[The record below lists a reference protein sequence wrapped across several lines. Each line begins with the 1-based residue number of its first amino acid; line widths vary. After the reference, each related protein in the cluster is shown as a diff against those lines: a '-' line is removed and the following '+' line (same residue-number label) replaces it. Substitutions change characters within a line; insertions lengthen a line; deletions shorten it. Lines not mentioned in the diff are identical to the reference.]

1 MLDTGTRNRSFRLRL
16 QGKIRLAAVLL
27 IVSPLLVAWFMGL
40 YEDWSHRGIQRDVQS
55 ISTMLVEQ
63 APRVPGGDDSWIDR
77 FGEAHRVF
85 IRVLDRRGV
94 PVHRTDPLYGDG
106 RFSQA
111 PWFERMAD
119 FFFGPQ
125 GAPDLLEYE
134 RALPQVNERSEVV
147 EALAGAPSET
157 WRKPDAGQMF
167 VFYRAIPRPGGEG
180 VFYLSRMS
188 RRSASALYDLRY
200 QLLKLTL
207 VLVVVALI
215 VSLWVTRHIVSPLVR
230 IQDACRAYLTRGA
243 GAPIALARRDEIGDL
258 SRDLDEL
265 TRRLQDQAT
274 HTRQVTADLAH
285 DLKSPLS
292 TIHASA
298 DLLRDSEVLDDD
310 RRERIATAVSQ
321 AAAHMSRSVQAMLT
335 LARLDESLPS
345 EHRHMVK
352 IGELVSKV
360 CREFQQDPQNSNVRF
375 LVECPIDHTVFGVA
389 ERLAQAIHNLVANA
403 VTFCRETVMVQVA
416 VVAGELVISILD
428 DGPGVSPGN
437 RDKIFTRFFSVRPP
451 DRQPGSGLGLAI
463 VHTVA
468 QAHGGRVELAE
479 GSALGGACFRLV
491 LALAD

>member
-1 MLDTGTRNRSFRLRL
+1 VLDTATRNSSLQLRLR
-16 QGKIRLAAVLL
+16 GKIRIAAILL

-40 YEDWSHRGIQRDVQS
+40 YEDWSRQRTQREVQS
-55 ISTMLVEQ
+55 ISTMLADQ
-63 APRVPGGDDSWIDR
+63 APRAQGADGDWLDGFARD
-77 FGEAHRVF
+77 HRVF
-85 IRVLDRRGV
+85 IRLLDRRGV
-94 PVHRTDPLYGDG
+94 EIHRTDPLYGDG
-106 RFSQA
+106 RFSRM
-111 PWFERMAD
+111 PWLESLAD

-125 GAPDLLEYE
+125 GAPDLLAYE
-134 RALPQVNERSEVV
+134 RVLPALDDRAEVR
-147 EALAGAPSET
+147 AAMAGTPGET
-157 WRKPDAGQMF
+157 WRKPDAARMF
-167 VFYRAIPRPGGEG
+167 VFYRAIPRPGGDG
-180 VFYLSRMS
+180 VFYLSRLS
-188 RRSASALYDLRY
+188 RRSVSALYDLRY

-215 VSLWVTRHIVSPLVR
+215 VSLWVTRHIVGPLGR
-230 IQDACRAYLTRGA
+230 IQDACRTYLTKGTS
-243 GAPIALARRDEIGDL
+243 APIALPRRDEIGDL

-298 DLLRDSEVLDDD
+298 DLLRDSERLDDD
-310 RRERIATAVSQ
+310 RRGRIADAIAQ

-335 LARLDESLPS
+335 LARLDESLS
-345 EHRHMVK
+345 TEHRRRVS
-352 IGELVSKV
+352 IGELVSRV
-360 CREFQQDPQNSNVRF
+360 CRESRHDPRNVHVR
-375 LVECPIDHTVFGVA
+375 LVVECPVEHAVFGIE
-389 ERLAQAIHNLVANA
+389 ERLAQALHNLVDNA
-403 VTFCRETVMVQVA
+403 VTFCRETVMVRVA
-416 VVAGELVISILD
+416 AVAGELVISVLD

-451 DRQPGSGLGLAI
+451 DKAPGSGLGLAI

-479 GSALGGACFRLV
+479 GSDLGGACFVLV